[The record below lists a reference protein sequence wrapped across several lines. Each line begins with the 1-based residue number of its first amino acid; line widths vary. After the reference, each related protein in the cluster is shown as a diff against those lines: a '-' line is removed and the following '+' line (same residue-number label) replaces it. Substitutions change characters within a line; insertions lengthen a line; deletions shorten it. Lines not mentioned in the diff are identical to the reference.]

1 MDNIAIIESNI
12 QVYTRNKIW
21 GLSSYWKISHMI
33 VLKSDYFSS
42 HERLTHFINENHIK
56 REDILVITQDHLGM
70 FTMFFY
76 GDDSVEEITHGI
88 FS

>member
-1 MDNIAIIESNI
+1 
-12 QVYTRNKIW
+12 
-21 GLSSYWKISHMI
+21 MI

-42 HERLTHFINENHIK
+42 HERLTRFINENHIK